1 MRRFPP
7 PWAVERIAGGF
18 KVLDASNG
26 SHQTPGAILNFEVS
40 WFPFALRRYCREADK
55 ERETFE
61 RVELCF

>member
-1 MRRFPP
+1 MSCHPTHHT
-7 PWAVERIAGGF
+7 G
-18 KVLDASNG
+18 NG

-61 RVELCF
+61 RVELCS